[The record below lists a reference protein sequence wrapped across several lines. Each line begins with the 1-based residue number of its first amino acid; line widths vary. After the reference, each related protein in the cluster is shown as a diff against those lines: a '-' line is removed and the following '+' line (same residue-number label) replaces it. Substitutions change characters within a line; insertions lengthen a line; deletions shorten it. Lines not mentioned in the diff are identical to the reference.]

1 VYNAL
6 FGVIQDIKITD
17 TEYGKQLTVALDP
30 DDDGMTPIIA
40 LNVTSRYGIDLLKRL
55 PNVDLAKEVRFMPFV
70 FDNDEGKEVMG
81 LRLDHKDGEGN
92 VIKDEFFGKNYLQ
105 KITKFGQI
113 IYDPRFL
120 QDDLKRNGISEPLD
134 YTLIPSFN
142 WKTNN
147 NEELIIDGGSEIL
160 RKKYLFSGDTLITV
174 SERGFLEYLLKINKE

>member
-1 VYNAL
+1 MKKILIIIFFAINAL
-6 FGVIQDIKITD
+6 SIYSSFSQSKNRDEKIVG
-17 TEYGKQLTVALDP
+17 EY
-30 DDDGMTPIIA
+30 I
-40 LNVTSRYGIDLLKRL
+40 LLY
-55 PNVDLAKEVRFMPFV
+55 
-70 FDNDEGKEVMG
+70 
-81 LRLDHKDGEGN
+81 HKDGEGN

-105 KITKFGQI
+105 KFTKFGQI